1 MHQEIL
7 NFCKCLEPTAAEE
20 KARKNALSR
29 VESAVRSIWH
39 DARVEVFGSFATG
52 MYLPTSDIDAVI
64 LDSGC
69 VDVKQGLK
77 ALATLLSR
85 KGISVDL
92 QVILKARVPIIK
104 FEDKES
110 GYKFDVSFDVANGP
124 EAASNVRNMIQN
136 MPAMK
141 PLVMIL
147 KVFLQQRE
155 LNEVYSGGIGSY
167 ALLVVVA
174 NFLQTH
180 TSRFQSHK
188 SESNLGELLM
198 DFFRLHGRALQHGTV
213 GISCSKGG
221 RFFKKKALD
230 FYNQERP
237 YLLAVEDPND
247 SSNDLGKNSYNASR
261 VRMAYDHAYSRL
273 VAPVKP
279 GDSLLARVLRVDA
292 ILFGRFDGVE
302 IQEIRESKHT
312 KPGKMKAIR
321 DVDQGA
327 IGKKRPSAKSRSKG
341 ERNVHRNQRHRKRRR
356 ERSDSE
362 HDI

>member
-1 MHQEIL
+1 MQKKEDSVIDHLLDEYKQMAHVDAPMAADGDEDNRTGTIPAILDTVPWKKCLKIKSPSLRLHQEIL

-180 TSRFQSHK
+180 T
-188 SESNLGELLM
+188 
-198 DFFRLHGRALQHGTV
+198 
-213 GISCSKGG
+213 
-221 RFFKKKALD
+221 
-230 FYNQERP
+230 
-237 YLLAVEDPND
+237 
-247 SSNDLGKNSYNASR
+247 
-261 VRMAYDHAYSRL
+261 
-273 VAPVKP
+273 
-279 GDSLLARVLRVDA
+279 
-292 ILFGRFDGVE
+292 
-302 IQEIRESKHT
+302 
-312 KPGKMKAIR
+312 
-321 DVDQGA
+321 
-327 IGKKRPSAKSRSKG
+327 
-341 ERNVHRNQRHRKRRR
+341 
-356 ERSDSE
+356 
-362 HDI
+362 